1 MAHIKMNIGKRD
13 VTEQNKNF
21 ETKQVSLKTA
31 N

>member
-13 VTEQNKNF
+13 VTEQKKNF
-21 ETKQVSLKTA
+21 ETKKVSLKTA